1 MGVLNEALDEEA
13 VVYGTIAEDTV
24 TKFDELKTCCF
35 VAHFLISYP
44 PWVLD
49 RLVDLLCAIE

>member
-24 TKFDELKTCCF
+24 TKLDGLKTCCF
-35 VAHFLISYP
+35 VASFLISYS
-44 PWVLD
+44 PWILD
-49 RLVDLLCAIE
+49 HLVDLPSAFE